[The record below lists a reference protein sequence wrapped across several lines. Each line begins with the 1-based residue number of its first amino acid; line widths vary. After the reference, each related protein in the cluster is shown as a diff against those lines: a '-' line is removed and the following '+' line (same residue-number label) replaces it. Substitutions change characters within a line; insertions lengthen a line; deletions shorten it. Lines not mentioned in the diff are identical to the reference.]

1 MLNKWCQVS
10 VLLYLPSS
18 ALSGLTWLL
27 CMLFPQDGEG
37 IPLYAP
43 TNSLSIHLTSSVA
56 LAEREHHFCN
66 CSQKKFWCSSDC
78 FLATSWTSPCAR
90 ERKIHT
96 WACPGSYAQPW
107 KQEEGPAKG
116 CQQKVRDKHKKRVQ
130 RKGFPSPFF
139 WLHHGSHPGCCL
151 RGYVSSTGTLWLLT
165 YSPASVPLP
174 SCHYH
179 TGWVSWTT
187 VRHLYSP
194 PLMKILM

>member
-1 MLNKWCQVS
+1 MVRGFPSAPPPTVWAFI
-10 VLLYLPSS
+10 LPVQWRWQKESTTFSTVPKKSS
-18 ALSGLTWLL
+18 GALQTAFW
-27 CMLFPQDGEG
+27 P
-37 IPLYAP
+37 
-43 TNSLSIHLTSSVA
+43 HL
-56 LAEREHHFCN
+56 
-66 CSQKKFWCSSDC
+66 
-78 FLATSWTSPCAR
+78 AR

-107 KQEEGPAKG
+107 NQEEGPVKG
-116 CQQKVRDKHKKRVQ
+116 CQQKMRDKHKKRVQ

-139 WLHHGSHPGCCL
+139 RLHHGSHPGCCL
-151 RGYVSSTGTLWLLT
+151 RGYVSSTDTLWLLT

-174 SCHYH
+174 SCHYN